1 MNNSKKALQQAFRD
15 AAFDPRKPGSLTTI
29 VSGNDPNY
37 LIARAEEI
45 LRDVRAYSPTVQ
57 RTKVRDAVAVLAYA
71 MTLLPSSKPQ
81 HELGADPLNQGR

>member
-15 AAFDPRKPGSLTTI
+15 AAFDPRKPGTLTTI

-45 LRDVRAYSPTVQ
+45 LREAKTYPGWVQ

-71 MTLLPSSKPQ
+71 MTLLPGEEKHS
-81 HELGADPLNQGR
+81 LAGD